1 MTTNKQLF
9 WLGITL
15 ISGWVIY
22 LLSPVLMPFLVG
34 ATLAYLGDP
43 LVDKL
48 ESFKFP
54 RTLGVIVVFLVTFML
69 VTGVLI
75 ILIPTV
81 SLQVQT
87 TFEKAPEAFSWLN
100 QTAIPWLNQHF
111 KLNFSASTND
121 IQNWLQQHWQDTSAI
136 LQQVLSGLGNSSMV
150 LVAWIGN
157 LLLIPVVAFYL
168 LRDWDKLVAYIG
180 ELIPRKQSAVVFQL
194 ARESDEV
201 LGAFVRGQLL
211 VMLALGIIY
220 SVGLWLSGLQ
230 VALLVGMIA
239 GAASIVPYLGF
250 AVGIIIASIAA
261 LLQFH
266 TIGSLIPVFMV
277 FIVGQ
282 ALEGMVLTPL
292 LVGDKIGLHPVTVI
306 FAVLAGGQL
315 FGFVGI
321 LIALPLAAV
330 IAVIMR
336 HLHRRY
342 RQSEFYDDAKPDK
355 KIVIDPPLNKKGQS
369 SA

>member
-9 WLGITL
+9 WLGVTL
-15 ISGWVIY
+15 VFGWLIY

-34 ATLAYLGDP
+34 ATLAYMGDP

-48 ESFKFP
+48 ETFKLP
-54 RTLGVIVVFLVTFML
+54 RTLAVVVVFLVTFIL
-69 VTGVLI
+69 VIGVLL
-75 ILIPTV
+75 ILIPTI
-81 SLQVQT
+81 SAQVQV
-87 TFEKAPEAFSWLN
+87 TFEKAPEAFGWLN
-100 QTAIPWLNQHF
+100 QTAIPWLNEHL
-111 KLNFSASTND
+111 KLNLSASTDD
-121 IQNWLQQHWQDTSAI
+121 IQSWLQQHWQDTSAV
-136 LQQVLSGLGNSSMV
+136 LQQVLSSIGNSSMV

-157 LLLIPVVAFYL
+157 LMLIPVVAFYL
-168 LRDWDKLVAYIG
+168 LRDWDKLVAYVG
-180 ELIPRKQSAVVFQL
+180 ELIPRKQSEVVFQL
-194 ARESDEV
+194 AKESDEV

-220 SVGLWLSGLQ
+220 SLGLWLSGLE

-250 AVGIIIASIAA
+250 AVGIIVASIAA

-266 TIGSLIPVFMV
+266 TMGSLIPIVIV

-336 HLHRRY
+336 HFHRRY
-342 RQSEFYDDAKPDK
+342 RQSEFYDDAKPEK
-355 KIVIDPPLNKKGQS
+355 KIVIDKPANKKGQS